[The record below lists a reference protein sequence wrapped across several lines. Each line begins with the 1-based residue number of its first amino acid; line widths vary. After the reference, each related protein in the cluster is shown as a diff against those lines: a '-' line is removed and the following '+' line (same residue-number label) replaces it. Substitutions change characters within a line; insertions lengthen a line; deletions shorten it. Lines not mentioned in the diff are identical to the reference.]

1 MKPNWINLVSV
12 EQLNQVL
19 NDHSKSTKLFFK
31 HSTRCSISSMALKF
45 FESDWK
51 NIEEVE
57 SYFVDLIAY
66 RDVSNAIAKLT
77 NIEHQSPQVI
87 VLKEN
92 SVIYNASHHS
102 INAEK
107 ILNLI

>member
-51 NIEEVE
+51 NTEEVE
-57 SYFVDLIAY
+57 CYFVDLIAY

-92 SVIYNASHHS
+92 SVVYNASHQS